1 MDVASGHGTHMAS
14 IAAGSFVNN
23 VSVNGGLANGTAS
36 GMAPW
41 AHVAIYKVC
50 DYRACSDDAV
60 IHAMD
65 EAVHD
70 DVDVISFSIS
80 QEVKTT
86 YDRDVVAIAAYSAM
100 EKGIPFVVCAGNQ
113 GPGASTVENDV
124 PWMFTVGAGTV
135 DRSMEAKLQSTT
147 GGNPILGQY
156 MTNRKRTQVAAGWY
170 PVLYGEDGECRYCLS
185 RKWKSRRFFAT
196 RWGGNPI
203 AEAVTKYKAAAA
215 VSIQQ
220 PGYTFDLYDYGPARP
235 IVQVSYDER
244 ERLKGYASSP
254 AVMASLELG
263 DTVLGSSIPAPIV
276 AGFSGRGPSK
286 RSPGI
291 LKLDIMAPGVNIFA
305 GVPDAHP
312 YTPFDFMSGTSMAT
326 PHVSGLVA
334 LFRTLQPHWSPA
346 AIRSAF
352 VTTADVDT

>member
-1 MDVASGHGTHMAS
+1 M
-14 IAAGSFVNN
+14 
-23 VSVNGGLANGTAS
+23 
-36 GMAPW
+36 
-41 AHVAIYKVC
+41 
-50 DYRACSDDAV
+50 V
-60 IHAMD
+60 IF
-65 EAVHD
+65 EAL
-70 DVDVISFSIS
+70 
-80 QEVKTT
+80 K
-86 YDRDVVAIAAYSAM
+86 
-100 EKGIPFVVCAGNQ
+100 
-113 GPGASTVENDV
+113 ST
-124 PWMFTVGAGTV
+124 P
-135 DRSMEAKLQSTT
+135 R
-147 GGNPILGQY
+147 
-156 MTNRKRTQVAAGWY
+156 
-170 PVLYGEDGECRYCLS
+170 
-185 RKWKSRRFFAT
+185 
-196 RWGGNPI
+196 GGNPI

-334 LFRTLQPHWSPA
+334 LFRTLHPHWSPA

-352 VTTADVDT
+352 VTTADVVDNTGKPIQDENRAAAAGAYSIRAGHVLYFLTLQIKSTSVRKKLM